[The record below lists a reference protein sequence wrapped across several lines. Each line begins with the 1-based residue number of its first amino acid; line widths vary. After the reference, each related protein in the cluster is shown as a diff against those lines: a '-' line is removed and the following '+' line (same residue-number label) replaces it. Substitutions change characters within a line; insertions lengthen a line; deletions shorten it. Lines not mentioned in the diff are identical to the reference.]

1 MTMMKELPYTPKAV
15 IGRREMVELPEMQ
28 LVLCAKADTG
38 ARTSA
43 LHAEDI
49 ESFEEDGHLWVSFT
63 TRSGGPETPPH
74 VFRMH
79 LHDRRKVRSSNGQE
93 EWRYVIRTPMR
104 LGSLEYQ
111 VELSLTDRRNMRHPM
126 LLGRRALRRLLVAPG
141 AAFLHGEP

>member
-1 MTMMKELPYTPKAV
+1 MSMKELPYTPKAV
-15 IGRREMVELPEMQ
+15 IGRREMVELPEMH
-28 LVLCAKADTG
+28 LTLCAKADTG

-63 TRSGGPETPPH
+63 TRSGGPDTPPH

-93 EWRYVIRTPMR
+93 EWRYVIRTQLH
-104 LGSLEYQ
+104 LGELAFP
-111 VELSLTDRRNMRHPM
+111 VELTLTDRRNMRHPM